1 VEEQHTVFCSAVQKF
16 NNITRRCI
24 KIETS
29 KWQ

>member
-16 NNITRRCI
+16 SNIIQRCI

-29 KWQ
+29 KW